1 MKDIKPIIAK
11 NLSILR
17 RQSGLTQ
24 AELAEKL
31 NYSDKAIS
39 RWEHGD
45 TLPDINVLYQLCDF
59 YGIDMNTLVSDE
71 LNPAEI
77 SKIDLKSSARFRIC
91 IFGLAVAA
99 VWIVATILFL
109 YSGIIGQG
117 EYFWMAF
124 IWALP
129 ASCVALILTSYGLK
143 MRLLRF
149 IVNSVCIWTL
159 LTAIFL
165 HFLLKS
171 YILWPVFLVGI
182 PLQLITIFSFII
194 KKK

>member
-17 RQSGLTQ
+17 KQSGLTQ

-31 NYSDKAIS
+31 NYSDKAVS

-71 LNPAEI
+71 INPTEI

-91 IFGLAVAA
+91 IFGLAVAV

-182 PLQLITIFSFII
+182 PLQLIAIFSFII

>member
-91 IFGLAVAA
+91 IFGLAIAV